1 MPAHNPEPY
10 TLVDKESMDGE
21 IAKFVVSV
29 TERVEQNRLANRPLC
44 MFVKW
49 ELPTKQDAEK
59 FLKTLMSCLQSSTK
73 HIFTK
78 TLHYSQLTTEVT
90 KDNQLD
96 LLIGVGLDA
105 ANFKKALQQVILM
118 VNSKDGQLGVA
129 TQAKESGESGETS
142 AHP

>member
-1 MPAHNPEPY
+1 
-10 TLVDKESMDGE
+10 MDAE

-29 TERVEQNRLANRPLC
+29 TERVEKNREANRPLA

-49 ELPTKQDAEK
+49 ELPTKKDAEK

-78 TLHYSQLTTEVT
+78 TLHYSQLTTDET

-96 LLIGVGLDA
+96 LLIGIGLDA
-105 ANFKKALQQVILM
+105 DNFKKALQQVILM
-118 VNSKDGQLGVA
+118 VNSKTDGLGKPSE
-129 TQAKESGESGETS
+129 TKEGGQGEGGETS
-142 AHP
+142 PDP